1 MLIMLNTAQF
11 WLIMTPTGGNQVRFP
26 RYIPSQNYVKITGHN
41 RSCTSHTYH
50 DRQYNQRY
58 TEVTTDE

>member
-1 MLIMLNTAQF
+1 MISNNNTCYQ
-11 WLIMTPTGGNQVRFP
+11 GGAKGGFQVLLL
-26 RYIPSQNYVKITGHN
+26 RYTPSQNYVKITG
-41 RSCTSHTYH
+41 HTYH

>member
-1 MLIMLNTAQF
+1 MISNNNTCYQ
-11 WLIMTPTGGNQVRFP
+11 GGAKGGFQVLLL
-26 RYIPSQNYVKITGHN
+26 RYTPSQNYVKITGHS
-41 RSCTSHTYH
+41 RSCASHTYH